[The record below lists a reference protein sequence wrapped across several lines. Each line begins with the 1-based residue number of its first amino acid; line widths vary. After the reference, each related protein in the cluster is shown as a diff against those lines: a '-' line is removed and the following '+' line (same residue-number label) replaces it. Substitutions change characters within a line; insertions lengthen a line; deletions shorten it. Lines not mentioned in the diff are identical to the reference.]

1 MRYKNN
7 SKRVSQLRF
16 SLIILLLLN
25 LIVLNSYIIENTG
38 KNLKLND
45 NIVLLETNGIDY
57 CGYRKLLPSNTGGPT
72 LQAETTHPLGGET
85 TLALKLEELAIIQSD
100 GAGWILEDD
109 LYNFNTNKTITK
121 SGNITTAI
129 QAIATGQFDND
140 TEEELLISDLD
151 GNVVIYDDAKH
162 GYAQKYYYKFP
173 AAYCEGQCD
182 GVIIRENDVATG
194 DFDGDGLDEFA
205 IVLTEWDYDDTPFEW
220 IECNNYDSDIYFYIY
235 DIQEN
240 AVSFSWSFLW
250 WDQCGSDRMDHISQ
264 PRLKTG
270 DFDGDGKDEIVLTT
284 GGPAVYRGWIFDEN
298 NGTYRECSEVQWNS
312 DMDLYASRYINSL
325 AVGDIDGDHLDE
337 ILYIIKESGEQGESI
352 RIKDDEI
359 QGYKELAVININEGG
374 LYNTGEGH
382 ILESGDIDG
391 DGFDEIIT
399 FSRVLGNTFG
409 IVYDDIHT
417 NFTVLKT
424 WQPADLANIIG
435 KELTVGDV
443 DADGMAEIIFS
454 TGNNIAHYYESFLV
468 IGNATTVLDDAKHN
482 YTVLLSDSTHRGFI
496 TTGDFDADGVKL
508 KYTGNH
514 WTTTAP
520 PKIVMAI
527 AAPPT
532 YKGISQNYIFSY
544 TAFGKEVSTG
554 EAAGNSL
561 GISEGTHFSVGV
573 KAGITIKLFQAE
585 ASFTFRKSMTQEFLR
600 TNTKTRAE
608 ATALGYHVGSSD
620 NAVIFHRTVFDNYKY
635 EIISHPTNPD
645 VIGEFMTIDV
655 PQTPRLLK
663 TTITYYN
670 KEYSSIAPTIG
681 PETFN
686 HTVGEPWTYPSIS
699 TIESIAPIRWA
710 SSGMQTVGLGDAV
723 STTSIEIE
731 TTETLEMSRTF
742 ITETSYDFEG
752 SMGIGGIY
760 GGGVSATAGGGWSSA
775 SIDVRTSSVT
785 VGESCKYEGSVGDI
799 EKELT
804 WERVGFDFCIIVY
817 NIERLDEGI
826 RYQVVSY
833 IVDSI
838 SEEDDLF
845 YDVKEFVDKFSTLS
859 TDWLVS
865 SIVIAVGALPA
876 IYFLIK
882 RIKKR

>member
-38 KNLKLND
+38 KNLKIND

-57 CGYRKLLPSNTGGPT
+57 CGYRKLLQSNTGGPT

-121 SGNITTAI
+121 SGNINTTI

-162 GYAQKYYYKFP
+162 GYAQKYHYTFP
-173 AAYCEGQCD
+173 PAYCHGQCD
-182 GVIIRENDVATG
+182 GPIIRENDVATG
-194 DFDGDGLDEFA
+194 DFDGDGIDEFA
-205 IVLTEWDYDDTPFEW
+205 IVITEWDYDDTPFEL
-220 IECNNYDSDIYFYIY
+220 IECNNYDSDLYFYIY

-240 AVSFSWSFLW
+240 AVSFYWEFLL
-250 WDQCGSDRMDHISQ
+250 WDQCGSSRMDHISQ

-270 DFDGDGKDEIVLTT
+270 EFDGDGKDEIVLTT

-298 NGTYRECSEVQWNS
+298 NGTYRECSEFQWNS
-312 DMDLYASRYINSL
+312 DQDLYASRYINSL

-454 TGNNIAHYYESFLV
+454 TGNHITHYYESFLV

-554 EAAGNSL
+554 EAAGNSV
-561 GISEGTHFSVGV
+561 GISEGNHWSVGV
-573 KAGITIKLFQAE
+573 KAGIKIKLFEAE

-600 TNTKTRAE
+600 TNTKTRTE
-608 ATALGYHVGSSD
+608 VTALGYHVGSSD

-663 TTITYYN
+663 TTISYYN
-670 KEYSSIAPTIG
+670 EKYSSIAPTIG
-681 PETFN
+681 SETFN
-686 HTVGEPWTYPSIS
+686 HTVGEPWTYPTIS

-710 SSGMQTVGLGDAV
+710 SSGMQTVGLGDAT

-731 TTETLEMSRTF
+731 TTETLEMSRTYT
-742 ITETSYDFEG
+742 TESSYEFEG
-752 SMGIGGIY
+752 SMGIGGKY
-760 GGGVSATAGGGWSSA
+760 GGIYATAGGGWSSA

-799 EKELT
+799 EKEVT
-804 WERVGFDFCIIVY
+804 WEQLGFDFCIIVY

-833 IVDSI
+833 IVDNI
-838 SEEDDLF
+838 LEEDDLF
-845 YDVKEFVDKFSTLS
+845 YDVKEFVYNFSTLS

>member
-16 SLIILLLLN
+16 SVIILLLLN
-25 LIVLNSYIIENTG
+25 LIVLNSYIFENTN
-38 KNLKLND
+38 KSLKRND
-45 NIVLLETNGIDY
+45 NTVLLETNSIDY
-57 CGYRKLLPSNTGGPT
+57 CGYRKLLQSNTGGPT

-85 TLALKLEELAIIQSD
+85 TLALKLEELAIIQNN
-100 GAGWILEDD
+100 GTGWILEDD
-109 LYNFNTNKTITK
+109 LHNFNTNKTITK

-129 QAIATGQFDND
+129 QAITTGQFDND

-162 GYAQKYYYKFP
+162 GYVQKYYYKFP
-173 AAYCEGQCD
+173 AAYCYGQCD
-182 GVIIRENDVATG
+182 GTIIRENDVATG
-194 DFDGDGLDEFA
+194 DFDGDGLDEFC

-220 IECNNYDSDIYFYIY
+220 IECNNYDSDVYFYIY

-240 AVSFSWSFLW
+240 VTRFSWSFLL
-250 WDQCGSDRMDHISQ
+250 WDQCGSAGMDHITQ

-270 DFDGDGKDEIVLTT
+270 EFDGDGKDEIVLTT
-284 GGPAVYRGWIFDEN
+284 GGPKFYRGWIFDEN
-298 NGTYRECSEVQWNS
+298 NGTYRECSEFQWNNYQ
-312 DMDLYASRYINSL
+312 DFNDPRYFNSL
-325 AVGDIDGDHLDE
+325 ALGDIDGDHLDE

-359 QGYKELAVININEGG
+359 QGYRELAVININEGSF
-374 LYNTGEGH
+374 
-382 ILESGDIDG
+382 LESGDIDG

-435 KELTVGDV
+435 KKLTVGDV

-454 TGNNIAHYYESFLV
+454 TGNNLVDYYESGLV
-468 IGNATTVLDDAKHN
+468 IGNATTILDDAKHN
-482 YTVLLSDSTHRGFI
+482 YTVLLSDSTHHGFI

-508 KYTGNH
+508 KYIGKH

-520 PKIVMAI
+520 PKIVMVI

-532 YKGISQNYIFSY
+532 YKGISQNYIYSY

-554 EAAGNSL
+554 EATGNSI
-561 GISEGTHFSVGV
+561 GISEGNHWSVGV
-573 KAGITIKLFQAE
+573 KAGIKIKLFEVE
-585 ASFTFRKSMTQEFLR
+585 ASFTFRKSLTQEFLR
-600 TNTKTRAE
+600 TNTKTRTE
-608 ATALGYHVGSSD
+608 TTALGYLVGISD
-620 NAVIFHRTVFDNYKY
+620 DAVIFHRTVFDNYKY

-645 VIGEFMTIDV
+645 AIGEFMTIDV
-655 PQTPRLLK
+655 PQTPRLFK
-663 TTITYYN
+663 TTIPYYN
-670 KEYSSIAPTIG
+670 KKYSSIAPTIG
-681 PETFN
+681 SETFN
-686 HTVGEPWTYPSIS
+686 HTVGEPWTYPTIS

-710 SSGMQTVGLGDAV
+710 SSEMQTVGLGDAA
-723 STTSIEIE
+723 STTSIKIE
-731 TTETLEMSRTF
+731 TTETLEMKRTYT
-742 ITETSYDFEG
+742 TESSYDFEG
-752 SMGIGGIY
+752 SMGIGGKY
-760 GGGVSATAGGGWSSA
+760 GGIYATAGGGWSSA

-785 VGESCKYEGSVGDI
+785 VGESCIYEGSVGDI
-799 EKELT
+799 KKEVT
-804 WERVGFDFCIIVY
+804 WEQLDFDFCIIVY
-817 NIERLDEGI
+817 NIERSDEGI
-826 RYQVVSY
+826 RYQVVNY
-833 IVDSI
+833 IVDNI
-838 SEEDDLF
+838 SEEDHPF
-845 YDVKEFVDKFSTLS
+845 YHVKEFVGKFSTIS
-859 TDWLVS
+859 TEWLIS
-865 SIVIAVGALPA
+865 SIVIAVGVSPA